1 MTAPVEVARHTG
13 HPLNGR
19 ADWKT
24 NSRLSRISI
33 AAGSSWSPGGVQTV
47 SRPPKIPSR
56 DITPEGVYL
65 DRRRFLQGGL
75 LAGSLL
81 TTGAAYRLL
90 NAPGGEEVETSPL
103 RELVTRSGN
112 PPNGSRT
119 SVTTESA
126 TTSSVGSTAD
136 GDVSEPPG
144 TPIASQPPPTQPVTE
159 PAPTDPPPATAVT
172 ESPPAITPSEEPPAS
187 VDSPVTAAAPATTP
201 EEDQAGFFTDEKQT
215 PFRNVTNYNNFYEF
229 TTSKERVAAA
239 SRRFQPRP
247 WSIQVDG
254 LVQKPRE
261 FDLEEILQLSP
272 PEERVYRMRCV
283 EGWSMVIP
291 WAGFSL
297 SRLLKKVEPL
307 GKARYVAFETLNDP
321 QRMPGQ
327 KVPVLD
333 WPYVEGL
340 RLDEAMHPLTLLAS
354 GLYGKELPNA
364 CGAPLRLV
372 VPWKYGFKGIKSI
385 VRITLT
391 ENQPPTSW
399 NVAAPYEYGFYANVN
414 PQVDHPRWSQA
425 SEQRIGEFG
434 RRKTLLFNGY
444 ADQVA
449 QLYEGMDLRR
459 WF

>member
-1 MTAPVEVARHTG
+1 M
-13 HPLNGR
+13 
-19 ADWKT
+19 
-24 NSRLSRISI
+24 
-33 AAGSSWSPGGVQTV
+33 

-90 NAPGGEEVETSPL
+90 NAPGGEDVETPSL
-103 RELVTRSGN
+103 RDLVTRSGN
-112 PPNGSRT
+112 PPPAPRT
-119 SVTTESA
+119 TVTTEPVAPSVDASA
-126 TTSSVGSTAD
+126 TGA
-136 GDVSEPPG
+136 DVSEPPG
-144 TPIASQPPPTQPVTE
+144 TPISSQPAPTQPVTE
-159 PAPTDPPPATAVT
+159 PAPTDPPPGPGVADADSATSPF
-172 ESPPAITPSEEPPAS
+172 ESTPGSDGAPS
-187 VDSPVTAAAPATTP
+187 TAAATTADP
-201 EEDQAGFFTDEKQT
+201 EVDQAGFFTDEKQT

-229 TTSKERVAAA
+229 TTSKERVAAV

-247 WSIQVDG
+247 WSIQIDG

-297 SRLLKKVEPL
+297 SRLLKQVEPL
-307 GKARYVAFETLNDP
+307 GKARYVAFETLHDP

-399 NVAAPYEYGFYANVN
+399 NVAAPYEYGFFANVN

-425 SEQRIGEFG
+425 TEQRIGEFG

-449 QLYEGMDLRR
+449 HLYEGMDLRR

>member
-1 MTAPVEVARHTG
+1 MNQPR
-13 HPLNGR
+13 
-19 ADWKT
+19 
-24 NSRLSRISI
+24 
-33 AAGSSWSPGGVQTV
+33 
-47 SRPPKIPSR
+47 KIPSSE
-56 DITPEGVYL
+56 ITPEGVYL
-65 DRRRFLQGGL
+65 NRRTFLQGGA

-81 TTGAAYRLL
+81 VTGGAYRLL
-90 NAPGGEEVETSPL
+90 NRAGGEEVEVA
-103 RELVTRSGN
+103 ELSGLVR
-112 PPNGSRT
+112 PGEAFS
-119 SVTTESA
+119 ESA
-126 TTSSVGSTAD
+126 GPIVIPGDGGSESSQEELLDAARGDESAVGDDRGDPATSGEESVAAAQEPGAESGAGSELTEGTQ
-136 GDVSEPPG
+136 GDVQLAQGPQAE
-144 TPIASQPPPTQPVTE
+144 TQPE
-159 PAPTDPPPATAVT
+159 NR
-172 ESPPAITPSEEPPAS
+172 
-187 VDSPVTAAAPATTP
+187 AAAGDAESRGFTTK
-201 EEDQAGFFTDEKQT
+201 EAQT
-215 PFRNVTNYNNFYEF
+215 PFRVVTNYNNFYEF
-229 TTSKERVAAA
+229 TTSKERVAAV

-247 WSIQVDG
+247 WSIQIDG

-297 SRLLKKVEPL
+297 SRLLKQVEPL
-307 GKARYVAFETLNDP
+307 GKARYVAFETLHDP

-399 NVAAPYEYGFYANVN
+399 NVAAPYEYGFFANVN

-425 SEQRIGEFG
+425 TEQRIGEFG

-449 QLYEGMDLRR
+449 HLYEGMDLRR